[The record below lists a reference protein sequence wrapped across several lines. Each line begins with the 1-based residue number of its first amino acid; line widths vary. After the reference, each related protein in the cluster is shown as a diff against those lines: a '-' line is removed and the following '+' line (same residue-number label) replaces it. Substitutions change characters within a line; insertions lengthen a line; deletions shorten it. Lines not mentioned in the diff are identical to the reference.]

1 MGGDSHRKF
10 NKEPTERIGQ
20 KETISPPSHI
30 IRQMAEQG
38 RRASEPNISRF
49 GKKL

>member
-1 MGGDSHRKF
+1 MGGDSPRKF
-10 NKEPTERIGQ
+10 NKELDERIGQ

-38 RRASEPNISRF
+38 RRASEPIISRF

>member
-1 MGGDSHRKF
+1 MGGDPPRKF
-10 NKEPTERIGQ
+10 NKEPTERIWQ

-38 RRASEPNISRF
+38 RRASEPNIYRF